1 MRKISELEA
10 FYTPEPHNQYN
21 ESVSQVQH
29 AIQVATL
36 AEQNHATDAQ
46 IAACLLH
53 DIGHLI
59 FDTDLTLEDR
69 DDVHEVHGAI
79 ILSQFFGPEVF
90 QPVRYHVEAKRY
102 LCAIDSQYYSDLSPT
117 SKKSLK
123 LQGGH
128 YKTTQ
133 QIKTFENN
141 PYFKEAIQLSQFD
154 DSGKK
159 SENLHSDFNHYLP
172 LLDSLHTYAR

>member
-1 MRKISELEA
+1 MRKISELQA
-10 FYTPEPHNQYN
+10 FYTPDNQNKYN
-21 ESVSQVQH
+21 EALSQLQH
-29 AIQVATL
+29 AVQVAKL
-36 AEQNHATDAQ
+36 AEQNFATDAQ

-102 LCAIDSQYYSDLSPT
+102 LCTIDSHYYNDLSPT
-117 SKKSLK
+117 SKQSLK
-123 LQGGH
+123 LQGGR
-128 YKTTQ
+128 YQNTQ
-133 QIKTFENN
+133 QIKAFENK
-141 PYFKEAIQLSQFD
+141 PYFKEAVQLSRFD
-154 DSGKK
+154 DCGKT
-159 SENLHSDFNHYLP
+159 SENSNADFDHYLP
-172 LLDSLHTYAR
+172 LLNSLHAYAS